1 MKILRSTLALV
12 LLCATSLSLVA
23 QQKER
28 VLPVITTG
36 KDATWYA
43 QQYELWDKE
52 VKQHP
57 KSEDAWRNLF
67 TADFYLNN
75 WFTEERPPL
84 DSVNVVLQ
92 RMEQAIPGSFTYNYC
107 VYKNYMDGTSEHAE
121 RALQLMPR
129 DADLITVD
137 CLLAYLWRTGADADK
152 GRRGAQFTACAKK
165 LYEGHYYPEYAL
177 RYNDNQLLG
186 LPENAIFLGNG
197 DLEVLPKIVLQR
209 AMNLHQGKTVVPS
222 VFLYDE
228 RFRDSLC
235 SQLRIQ
241 PFRVNGESVDFD
253 HFPFYFLDFIKYV
266 SAETGRPIYFGPSV
280 KYLEYFVVEEQL
292 ELLKSC
298 LYSEGL
304 VQKYSPEPYDNTEAS
319 LRAIE
324 KYKLDFFTDP
334 NYTPKDEWEG
344 SKNMQLHYMELLYP
358 YIQVYKDL
366 GNMERAEWL
375 RRTLRASITNTNLDE
390 DAKNYF
396 LPYLDDSEP

>member
-12 LLCATSLSLVA
+12 LMCATSLSLVA

-43 QQYELWDKE
+43 QQYKLWDKE

-67 TADFYLNN
+67 TAEFYLNN
-75 WFTEERPPL
+75 WFTEERPHL

-266 SAETGRPIYFGPSV
+266 SDETGRPIYFGPSV

-366 GNMERAEWL
+366 GYMERAEWL

-390 DAKNYF
+390 DAKNYY

>member
-1 MKILRSTLALV
+1 MRLRSTLALV

-67 TADFYLNN
+67 TAEFYLNN
-75 WFTEERPPL
+75 WFEEERPPL
-84 DSVNVVLQ
+84 DSVTVVLQ
-92 RMEQAIPGSFTYNYC
+92 RMEKAIPGSFTYNYC

-304 VQKYSPEPYDNTEAS
+304 VQKYSPDPYDNTEAS

-324 KYKLDFFTDP
+324 KYQLNFFTDP

-390 DAKNYF
+390 DAKNYY

>member
-67 TADFYLNN
+67 TAEFYLNN

-84 DSVNVVLQ
+84 DSVTVVLQ

-165 LYEGHYYPEYAL
+165 LYEGRYYPEYAL

-235 SQLRIQ
+235 SQLRIL

-266 SAETGRPIYFGPSV
+266 SDETGRPIYFGPSV
-280 KYLEYFVVEEQL
+280 TYLEYFVVEEQL

-304 VQKYSPEPYDNTEAS
+304 VQKYSPDPYDNTEAS

-324 KYKLDFFTDP
+324 KYQLNFFTDP

-390 DAKNYF
+390 DAKNYY
-396 LPYLDDSEP
+396 LPYLDDVEP

>member
-1 MKILRSTLALV
+1 MKKLRSTFALV

-67 TADFYLNN
+67 TAEFYLNN

-209 AMNLHQGKTVVPS
+209 ALNLHQGKTVVPS

-235 SQLRIQ
+235 SQLGIQ

-319 LRAIE
+319 LKAIE

>member
-1 MKILRSTLALV
+1 MKILSSTLALV
-12 LLCATSLSLVA
+12 FLCATSLSLVA
-23 QQKER
+23 QRKER

-52 VKQHP
+52 VKAHP

-75 WFTEERPPL
+75 WFAEERPPL

-92 RMEQAIPGSFTYNYC
+92 RMEKAIPGSFTYNYC

-165 LYEGHYYPEYAL
+165 LYEGRYYPEYAL

-209 AMNLHQGKTVVPS
+209 ALNLHQGKTVVPS

-235 SQLRIQ
+235 SQLGIQ

-253 HFPFYFLDFIKYV
+253 HFPFYFLDFIKYL
-266 SAETGRPIYFGPSV
+266 SDQTGRPIYFGPSV

-324 KYKLDFFTDP
+324 KYQLDFFTDP

-344 SKNMQLHYMELLYP
+344 SKNMQLHYVGLLYP

-390 DAKNYF
+390 DAKNYY

>member
-1 MKILRSTLALV
+1 MKIFRSTLALV

-43 QQYELWDKE
+43 QQYKLWDKE

-67 TADFYLNN
+67 TAEFYLNN

-84 DSVNVVLQ
+84 DSVTVVLQ
-92 RMEQAIPGSFTYNYC
+92 RMEKAIPGSFTYNYC

-165 LYEGHYYPEYAL
+165 LYEGRYYPEYAL

-235 SQLRIQ
+235 SQLRIL

-266 SAETGRPIYFGPSV
+266 SDETGRPIYFGPSV

-298 LYSEGL
+298 LYYEGL

-319 LRAIE
+319 LRVIE
-324 KYKLDFFTDP
+324 KYQLDFFTDP

-344 SKNMQLHYMELLYP
+344 SKNMQLHYVELLYP

-390 DAKNYF
+390 DAKNYY
-396 LPYLDDSEP
+396 LPYLDDVEP

>member
-1 MKILRSTLALV
+1 MRLRSTLALV

-67 TADFYLNN
+67 TAEFYLNN

-84 DSVNVVLQ
+84 DSVTVVLQ
-92 RMEQAIPGSFTYNYC
+92 RMEKAIPGSFTYNYC

-266 SAETGRPIYFGPSV
+266 SADTGRPIYFGPSV

-324 KYKLDFFTDP
+324 KYQLDFFTDP

-344 SKNMQLHYMELLYP
+344 SKNMQLHYVELLYP

-390 DAKNYF
+390 DAKNYY

>member
-1 MKILRSTLALV
+1 MILRSTLALV

-67 TADFYLNN
+67 TAEFYLNN

-84 DSVNVVLQ
+84 DSVTVVLQ
-92 RMEQAIPGSFTYNYC
+92 RMEKAIPGSFTYNYC

-304 VQKYSPEPYDNTEAS
+304 VQKYSPDPYDNTEAS

-324 KYKLDFFTDP
+324 KYQLNFFTDP

-390 DAKNYF
+390 DAKNYY
-396 LPYLDDSEP
+396 LPYLDDVEP

>member
-67 TADFYLNN
+67 TAEFYLNN

-92 RMEQAIPGSFTYNYC
+92 RMEKAIPGSFTYNYC

-266 SAETGRPIYFGPSV
+266 SDETGRPIYFGPSV

-344 SKNMQLHYMELLYP
+344 AKNMQLHYMELLYP

>member
-1 MKILRSTLALV
+1 
-12 LLCATSLSLVA
+12 
-23 QQKER
+23 
-28 VLPVITTG
+28 
-36 KDATWYA
+36 
-43 QQYELWDKE
+43 
-52 VKQHP
+52 
-57 KSEDAWRNLF
+57 
-67 TADFYLNN
+67 
-75 WFTEERPPL
+75 
-84 DSVNVVLQ
+84 
-92 RMEQAIPGSFTYNYC
+92 
-107 VYKNYMDGTSEHAE
+107 
-121 RALQLMPR
+121 
-129 DADLITVD
+129 VD

-165 LYEGHYYPEYAL
+165 LYDGHYYPEYAL

-396 LPYLDDSEP
+396 LPYLDDVEP

>member
-67 TADFYLNN
+67 TAEFYLNN

-84 DSVNVVLQ
+84 DSVTVVLQ
-92 RMEQAIPGSFTYNYC
+92 RMEKAIPGSFTYNYC

-165 LYEGHYYPEYAL
+165 LYEGRYYPEYAL

-235 SQLRIQ
+235 SQLRIL

-266 SAETGRPIYFGPSV
+266 SDETGRPIYFGPSV
-280 KYLEYFVVEEQL
+280 TYLEYFVVEEQL

-324 KYKLDFFTDP
+324 KYQLDFFTDP

-390 DAKNYF
+390 DAKNYY
-396 LPYLDDSEP
+396 LPYLDDVEP

>member
-12 LLCATSLSLVA
+12 LLCATFLSLVA

-67 TADFYLNN
+67 TAEFYLNN
-75 WFTEERPPL
+75 WFAEERPPL
-84 DSVNVVLQ
+84 DSVTVVLQ

-235 SQLRIQ
+235 SQLGIQ

-266 SAETGRPIYFGPSV
+266 SDETGRPIYFGPSV

-319 LRAIE
+319 LKAIE

-390 DAKNYF
+390 DAKNYY
-396 LPYLDDSEP
+396 LPYLDDVEP

>member
-67 TADFYLNN
+67 TAEFYLNN

-84 DSVNVVLQ
+84 DSVTVVLQ
-92 RMEQAIPGSFTYNYC
+92 RMEKAIPGSFTYNYC

-266 SAETGRPIYFGPSV
+266 SADTGRPIYFGPSV

-324 KYKLDFFTDP
+324 KYQLDFFTDP

-344 SKNMQLHYMELLYP
+344 SKNMQLHYVELLYP

-390 DAKNYF
+390 DAKNYY

>member
-1 MKILRSTLALV
+1 MILRSTLALV

-75 WFTEERPPL
+75 WFMEERPPL

-92 RMEQAIPGSFTYNYC
+92 RMEKAIPGSFTYNYC

-197 DLEVLPKIVLQR
+197 DLEVLPKIILQR

-280 KYLEYFVVEEQL
+280 KYLENFVVEEQL

-324 KYKLDFFTDP
+324 KYKLDFFTDS

-358 YIQVYKDL
+358 YIQVYKNL

-396 LPYLDDSEP
+396 LPYLDDVEP

>member
-67 TADFYLNN
+67 TAEFYLNN

-84 DSVNVVLQ
+84 DSVTVVLQ

-107 VYKNYMDGTSEHAE
+107 VYKNYMDGTSQHAE

-266 SAETGRPIYFGPSV
+266 SDETGRPIYFGPSV

-304 VQKYSPEPYDNTEAS
+304 VQKYSPDPYDNTEAS

-324 KYKLDFFTDP
+324 KYQLDFFTDP

-344 SKNMQLHYMELLYP
+344 SKNMQLHYVELLYP

-390 DAKNYF
+390 DAKNYY
-396 LPYLDDSEP
+396 LPYLDDVEP

>member
-1 MKILRSTLALV
+1 MRLRSTLALV

-67 TADFYLNN
+67 TAEFYLNN

-84 DSVNVVLQ
+84 DSVTVVLQ
-92 RMEQAIPGSFTYNYC
+92 RMEKAIPGSFTYNYC
-107 VYKNYMDGTSEHAE
+107 VYKNYMDGTSQHAE

-235 SQLRIQ
+235 SQLRIL

-266 SAETGRPIYFGPSV
+266 SDETGRPIYFGPSV

-390 DAKNYF
+390 DAKNYY
-396 LPYLDDSEP
+396 LPYLDDVEP

>member
-1 MKILRSTLALV
+1 MRLRSTLALV

-23 QQKER
+23 QQKEC

-67 TADFYLNN
+67 TAEFYLNN

-84 DSVNVVLQ
+84 DSVTVVLQ

-209 AMNLHQGKTVVPS
+209 ALNLHQGKTVVPS

-266 SAETGRPIYFGPSV
+266 SDETGRPIYFGPSV

-324 KYKLDFFTDP
+324 KYQLDFFTDP

-344 SKNMQLHYMELLYP
+344 SKNMQLHYVELLYP

-396 LPYLDDSEP
+396 LPYLDDVEP

>member
-1 MKILRSTLALV
+1 MIFRSTLALV

-67 TADFYLNN
+67 TAEFYLNN

-165 LYEGHYYPEYAL
+165 LYDGHYYPEYAL

-197 DLEVLPKIVLQR
+197 DLEVLPKIILQR

-241 PFRVNGESVDFD
+241 PF
-253 HFPFYFLDFIKYV
+253 
-266 SAETGRPIYFGPSV
+266 
-280 KYLEYFVVEEQL
+280 
-292 ELLKSC
+292 
-298 LYSEGL
+298 
-304 VQKYSPEPYDNTEAS
+304 
-319 LRAIE
+319 
-324 KYKLDFFTDP
+324 
-334 NYTPKDEWEG
+334 
-344 SKNMQLHYMELLYP
+344 
-358 YIQVYKDL
+358 
-366 GNMERAEWL
+366 
-375 RRTLRASITNTNLDE
+375 
-390 DAKNYF
+390 
-396 LPYLDDSEP
+396 

>member
-36 KDATWYA
+36 KDSTWYA

-67 TADFYLNN
+67 TAEFYLNN

-84 DSVNVVLQ
+84 DSVTVVLQ

-165 LYEGHYYPEYAL
+165 LYDGHYYPEYAL

-266 SAETGRPIYFGPSV
+266 SDETGRPIYFGPSV

-304 VQKYSPEPYDNTEAS
+304 VQKYSPDPYDNTEAS

-324 KYKLDFFTDP
+324 KYQLDFFIDP

-344 SKNMQLHYMELLYP
+344 SKNMQLHYVELLYP

-390 DAKNYF
+390 DAKNYY
-396 LPYLDDSEP
+396 LPYLDDVEP

>member
-197 DLEVLPKIVLQR
+197 DLEVLPKIILQR

-266 SAETGRPIYFGPSV
+266 SDETGRPIYFGPSV

-324 KYKLDFFTDP
+324 KYQLDFFTDP

-344 SKNMQLHYMELLYP
+344 SKNMQLHYVELLYP

-390 DAKNYF
+390 DAKNYY

>member
-67 TADFYLNN
+67 TAEFYLNN
-75 WFTEERPPL
+75 WFAEERPPL
-84 DSVNVVLQ
+84 DSVTVVLQ

-235 SQLRIQ
+235 SQLGIQ

-319 LRAIE
+319 LKAIE

-390 DAKNYF
+390 DAKNYY
-396 LPYLDDSEP
+396 LPYLDDVEP

>member
-67 TADFYLNN
+67 TAEFYLNN

-84 DSVNVVLQ
+84 DSVTVVLQ

-266 SAETGRPIYFGPSV
+266 SDETGRPIYFGPSV

-292 ELLKSC
+292 EVLKSC

-304 VQKYSPEPYDNTEAS
+304 VQKYSSDPYDNTEAS

-324 KYKLDFFTDP
+324 KYQLDFFTDP

-390 DAKNYF
+390 DAKNYY

>member
-12 LLCATSLSLVA
+12 LMCATSLSLVA

-43 QQYELWDKE
+43 QQYKLWDKE

-67 TADFYLNN
+67 TAEFYLNN
-75 WFTEERPPL
+75 WFTEERPHL

-107 VYKNYMDGTSEHAE
+107 VYKNYMDGTSQHAE

-266 SAETGRPIYFGPSV
+266 SDETGRPIYFGPSV

-390 DAKNYF
+390 DAKNYY

>member
-67 TADFYLNN
+67 TAEFYLNN

-92 RMEQAIPGSFTYNYC
+92 RMEKAIPGSFTYNYC

-266 SAETGRPIYFGPSV
+266 SDETGRPIYFGPSV

-304 VQKYSPEPYDNTEAS
+304 VQKYSPDPYDNTEAS

-344 SKNMQLHYMELLYP
+344 AKNMQLHYMELLYP

>member
-36 KDATWYA
+36 KDSTWYA
-43 QQYELWDKE
+43 QQYKLWDKE
-52 VKQHP
+52 VKAHP

-67 TADFYLNN
+67 TAEFYLNN

-92 RMEQAIPGSFTYNYC
+92 RMEKAIPGSFTYNYC

-266 SAETGRPIYFGPSV
+266 SDETGRPIYFGPSV

-304 VQKYSPEPYDNTEAS
+304 VQKYSPDPYDNTEAS

-324 KYKLDFFTDP
+324 KYQLNFFTDP

-390 DAKNYF
+390 DAKNYY
-396 LPYLDDSEP
+396 LPYLDDVEP

>member
-67 TADFYLNN
+67 TAEFYLNN

-84 DSVNVVLQ
+84 DSVTVVLQ

-107 VYKNYMDGTSEHAE
+107 VYKNYMDGTSQHAE

-266 SAETGRPIYFGPSV
+266 SDETGRPIYFGPSV

-324 KYKLDFFTDP
+324 KYQLDFFTDP

-344 SKNMQLHYMELLYP
+344 SKNMQLHYVELLYP

-390 DAKNYF
+390 DAKNYY

>member
-1 MKILRSTLALV
+1 MKKLRSTLALV

-36 KDATWYA
+36 KDSTWYA

-84 DSVNVVLQ
+84 DSVTVVLQ
-92 RMEQAIPGSFTYNYC
+92 RMEKAIPGSFTYNYC

-324 KYKLDFFTDP
+324 KYKLDFFTDS

>member
-1 MKILRSTLALV
+1 MRLRSTLALV

-36 KDATWYA
+36 KDYTWYV

-67 TADFYLNN
+67 TAEFYLNN
-75 WFTEERPPL
+75 WFAEERPPL

-92 RMEQAIPGSFTYNYC
+92 RMEKAIPGSFTYNYC

-152 GRRGAQFTACAKK
+152 GRRGAQFIACAKK

-304 VQKYSPEPYDNTEAS
+304 VQKYSPDPYDNTEAS

-324 KYKLDFFTDP
+324 KYQLNFFTDP

-390 DAKNYF
+390 DAKNYY
-396 LPYLDDSEP
+396 LPYLDYSEP

>member
-36 KDATWYA
+36 KDYTWYV

-67 TADFYLNN
+67 TAEFYLNN

-266 SAETGRPIYFGPSV
+266 SDETGRPIYFGPSV

-304 VQKYSPEPYDNTEAS
+304 VQKYSPDPYDNTEAS

-324 KYKLDFFTDP
+324 KYQLDFFTDP

-390 DAKNYF
+390 DAKNYY
-396 LPYLDDSEP
+396 LPYLDDVEP

>member
-36 KDATWYA
+36 KDYTWYV

-67 TADFYLNN
+67 TAEFYLNN

-304 VQKYSPEPYDNTEAS
+304 VQKYSPDPYDNTEAS

-324 KYKLDFFTDP
+324 KYQLDFFTDP

-390 DAKNYF
+390 DAKNYY
-396 LPYLDDSEP
+396 LPYLDDVEP

>member
-23 QQKER
+23 QRKER

-67 TADFYLNN
+67 TAEFYLNN

-84 DSVNVVLQ
+84 DSVNVILH

-165 LYEGHYYPEYAL
+165 LYDGHYYPEYAL

-319 LRAIE
+319 LKAIE
-324 KYKLDFFTDP
+324 KYQLDFFTDP

-344 SKNMQLHYMELLYP
+344 SKNMQLHYVELLYP

-396 LPYLDDSEP
+396 LPYLDDVEP

>member
-1 MKILRSTLALV
+1 MILRSTLALV

-67 TADFYLNN
+67 TAEFYLNN

-84 DSVNVVLQ
+84 DSVNVILQ

-292 ELLKSC
+292 ELLRSC

>member
-1 MKILRSTLALV
+1 MILRSTLALV

-67 TADFYLNN
+67 TAEFYLNN

-84 DSVNVVLQ
+84 DSVTVVLQ
-92 RMEQAIPGSFTYNYC
+92 RMEKAIPGSFTYNYC

-165 LYEGHYYPEYAL
+165 LYEGRYYPEYAL

-266 SAETGRPIYFGPSV
+266 SDETGRPIYFGPSV

-324 KYKLDFFTDP
+324 KYKLNIFTDP

-390 DAKNYF
+390 DAKNYY

>member
-23 QQKER
+23 QRKER

-36 KDATWYA
+36 KDYTWYA

-67 TADFYLNN
+67 TAEFYLNN

-84 DSVNVVLQ
+84 DSVTVVLQ

-165 LYEGHYYPEYAL
+165 LYEGRYYPEYAL

-209 AMNLHQGKTVVPS
+209 ALNLHQGKTVVPS

-266 SAETGRPIYFGPSV
+266 SDETGRPIYFGPSV

-324 KYKLDFFTDP
+324 KYQLDFFTDP

-390 DAKNYF
+390 DAKNYY
-396 LPYLDDSEP
+396 LPYLDYSEP

>member
-1 MKILRSTLALV
+1 MILRSTLALV

-36 KDATWYA
+36 KDSTWYA

-84 DSVNVVLQ
+84 DSVNVILQ

-186 LPENAIFLGNG
+186 MPENAIFLGNG

-266 SAETGRPIYFGPSV
+266 SDETGRPIYFGPSV

-334 NYTPKDEWEG
+334 NYIPKDEWEG

>member
-1 MKILRSTLALV
+1 MRLRSTLALV

-36 KDATWYA
+36 KDYTWYA

-67 TADFYLNN
+67 TAEFYLNN

-92 RMEQAIPGSFTYNYC
+92 RMEKAIPGSFTYNYC

-121 RALQLMPR
+121 RALHLMPR

-165 LYEGHYYPEYAL
+165 LYEGRYYPEYAL

-304 VQKYSPEPYDNTEAS
+304 VQKYSPDPYDNTEAS

-324 KYKLDFFTDP
+324 KYQLDFFTDP

-390 DAKNYF
+390 DAKNYY
-396 LPYLDDSEP
+396 LPYLDDVEP

>member
-1 MKILRSTLALV
+1 MNILRSTLALV

-36 KDATWYA
+36 KDYTWYA

-67 TADFYLNN
+67 TAEFYLNN

-84 DSVNVVLQ
+84 DSVTVVLQ
-92 RMEQAIPGSFTYNYC
+92 RMEKAIPGSFTYNYC

-177 RYNDNQLLG
+177 LYNDNQLLG

-266 SAETGRPIYFGPSV
+266 SDETGRPIYFGPSV

-324 KYKLDFFTDP
+324 RYKLDFFTDP

-344 SKNMQLHYMELLYP
+344 SKNMQLHYVELLYP

-390 DAKNYF
+390 DAKNYY
-396 LPYLDDSEP
+396 LPYLDDVEP

>member
-1 MKILRSTLALV
+1 MRLRSTLALV

-67 TADFYLNN
+67 TAEFYLNN

-84 DSVNVVLQ
+84 DSVTVVLQ
-92 RMEQAIPGSFTYNYC
+92 RMEKAIPGSFTYNYC
-107 VYKNYMDGTSEHAE
+107 VYKNYMDGTSQHAE

-235 SQLRIQ
+235 SQLRIL

-390 DAKNYF
+390 DAKNYY

>member
-1 MKILRSTLALV
+1 MNILRSTLALV

-67 TADFYLNN
+67 TAEFYLNN

-84 DSVNVVLQ
+84 DSVTVVLQ
-92 RMEQAIPGSFTYNYC
+92 RMEKAIPGSFTYNYC

-165 LYEGHYYPEYAL
+165 LYEGRYYPEYAL

-235 SQLRIQ
+235 SQLRIL

-266 SAETGRPIYFGPSV
+266 SDETGRPIYFGPSV
-280 KYLEYFVVEEQL
+280 TYLEYFVVEEQL

-324 KYKLDFFTDP
+324 KYQLDFFTDP

-390 DAKNYF
+390 DAKNYY
-396 LPYLDDSEP
+396 LPYLDDVEP